1 MVRAFTNVNS
11 LAQERNNQSQAI
23 VLPVATGGLNTV
35 SPLASL
41 PPNDAVVMTNIIP
54 DVDKAVTRRGFEEA
68 VSGLPA
74 DVESLFE
81 YRSDTDTQ
89 LISVSNG
96 NFYTGID
103 TAGLT
108 QIGTGYANSR
118 WYGGMMN
125 NHLLL
130 FNGVDDPLKYDGTTL
145 TTNTFTAG
153 GLTPSSLIGMTVFK
167 TFLITWNAVE
177 CAFYYGG
184 VNAISGPLN
193 RFPLEFV
200 AKHGGNVIN
209 CASWSSDGRYD
220 IEQRLA
226 VFMSTGEVI
235 VYQGTDPSSATDWRI
250 VGSYHM
256 SQPIS
261 QKAIINSGGDLLVL
275 NEHDVTSLQ
284 QVTITGQD
292 SPEGTTKLTGAIKEA
307 VNKYGSNYGWEL
319 LHYSFGNW
327 LIINIPVAT
336 NDTYEQLIFNTKI
349 GTSTGCKFTGMNA
362 RCFAVVDNK
371 LYFGGD
377 KKIYQA
383 DKGFSDDGQN
393 IEVTLR
399 TAWNDF
405 GTPLRK
411 DPNFYRLT
419 YASAAPFEPENA
431 LDYDFVDSILQDA
444 EIVTCGSGV
453 QWDSVLWD
461 TTLWSPA
468 LTIRTL
474 EFDTNGDGT
483 YLSFHLRFQIR
494 GQLVNLY
501 SILYSYN
508 LNTI

>member
-35 SPLASL
+35 SPLAAM
-41 PPNDAVVMTNIIP
+41 PMEDAVIMNNIIP
-54 DVDKAVTRRGFEEA
+54 DVDKVVTRGGYEQ
-68 VSGLPA
+68 VITGYTA

-81 YRSDTDTQ
+81 YRSAATAK
-89 LISVSNG
+89 LISVAG
-96 NFYTGID
+96 GTFYEGID

-108 QIGTGYANSR
+108 QIGTGFSNSR
-118 WYGGMMN
+118 WNGDMMN

-130 FNGVDDPLKYDGTTL
+130 FNGVDTPQKYDGTTL
-145 TTNTFTAG
+145 SNNVFTG
-153 GLTPSSLIGMTVFK
+153 TGLTPSNLEGMAVYK
-167 TFLITWNAVE
+167 SFLMTWTGEE
-177 CAFYYGG
+177 CGFWYGG
-184 VNAISGPLN
+184 VSAISGPLTY
-193 RFPLEFV
+193 FPLEFV
-200 AKHGGNVIN
+200 AKHGGKVIN
-209 CASWSSDGRYD
+209 IASWSSDGRYD
-220 IEQRLA
+220 VEQRL
-226 VFMSTGEVI
+226 VIFMSTGETI
-235 VYQGTDPSSATDWRI
+235 VYQGTDPATATDWRI
-250 VGSYHM
+250 VGTFHM
-256 SQPIS
+256 SQPLS
-261 QKAIINSGGDLLVL
+261 QKAIINWGGDLLVL
-275 NEHDVTSLQ
+275 NEHDVTSFQ
-284 QVTITGQD
+284 EVTVSGQD

-336 NDTYEQLIFNTKI
+336 NETYEQLVFNTKI
-349 GTSTGCKFTGMNA
+349 GTSTGCRFTGMNA
-362 RCFAVVDNK
+362 RCFAVVNNK

-377 KKIYQA
+377 QIVYQA
-383 DKGFSDDGQN
+383 DKGFSDDGNN
-393 IEVTLR
+393 IEVELR
-399 TAWNDF
+399 TAWNNF
-405 GTPLRK
+405 NTPLRK

-419 YASAAPFEPENA
+419 YASAAQFEPENA

-468 LTIRTL
+468 LTIRNL

-483 YLSFHLRFQIR
+483 YLSFHLRFQLR
-494 GQLVNLY
+494 GQAVNLY